1 LAIITELRCGSAV
14 GDHLDEWFM
23 SLIAIIDDR
32 ISNRNIFA
40 QLARSIEPGITVE
53 TFGDPTEALQW
64 LASHTPDLIITDYKM
79 PQMDAT
85 GFIRQFRKLSS
96 SADIPVI
103 VITIFEE
110 RSFRLQAL
118 EAGATDFL
126 NSPVD
131 HHEFRTRA
139 RNLLNLR
146 KHQLLLANRANV
158 LQREL
163 EHSER
168 SRELALRDSRERLA
182 QVIDTLPVMISA
194 TGYDGQILFVNAY
207 ETALF
212 GVDAANVV
220 GAKSDVLIG
229 KEAAARSFALDR
241 MVFETGKALPTYEEE
256 MLDKYGE
263 KRVFLSTK
271 APLKDHAD
279 NVTGVLTTSLD
290 ITARKRTEA
299 HLRHLAH
306 HDALTDLPNRTMLGE
321 KISAMVERARRGSSN
336 FAVHLIDL
344 DRFKSVN
351 DLFGRAGGN
360 RFLVALSEHLQ
371 ASLTDAEIIA
381 RIGAD
386 EFAIVQGNVRD
397 TKSAEAF
404 AQQILAAIQAYVDAE
419 DQRLTTTAS
428 IGIAVYPSDGSDP
441 EELLKN
447 ADLAVYKSKDKGGNI
462 ACFYAADLQMQARQ
476 GAILDKELR
485 KAIAQDQFVLYY
497 QPQVDLAT
505 GLIVGAEALLRWRR
519 AGVGIVGPNA
529 FLPRAEENGLILP
542 ISEWVLREACMTA
555 KSWQCEG
562 LPPLRVSVNISP
574 TQFRRRTLPLLVA
587 KTLAETGLD
596 PRRLDLELTE
606 SIVMHDFD
614 EVSEDVQHLLRLGVQ
629 LAIDDFGTGYSS
641 LGYIKRFPINRL
653 KIDQSFVRD
662 MAEDKND
669 AAIVRAIITLG
680 HSMNITVVAE
690 GVETADQLARL
701 RAEGC
706 DEVQGYYFGRPMPSE
721 EFIEL
726 ARREPTLAKI
736 A

>member
-1 LAIITELRCGSAV
+1 
-14 GDHLDEWFM
+14 M
-23 SLIAIIDDR
+23 SLIVIIDDR

-40 QLARSIEPGITVE
+40 QLARSIEQGVTVE
-53 TFGDPTEALQW
+53 TFGDPTEALEW
-64 LASHTPDLIITDYKM
+64 LATHKPDLVITDYKM

-85 GFIRQFRKLSS
+85 GFIRHFRQLPD

-146 KHQLLLANRANV
+146 KHQLLLANRAD
-158 LQREL
+158 LLEREL

-194 TGYDGQILFVNAY
+194 TGYDGQVLFVNAY
-207 ETALF
+207 QTSFF

-220 GAKSDVLIG
+220 GAQSRVLFG
-229 KEAAARSFALDR
+229 EETAARSSALDR
-241 MVFETGKALPTYEEE
+241 MVFETGKALPPYEEE
-256 MLDKYGE
+256 MIDRHGD
-263 KRVFLSTK
+263 KRVFLSSK
-271 APLKDHAD
+271 APLRDHAN
-279 NVTGVLTTSLD
+279 NVTGVLTSSLD
-290 ITARKRTEA
+290 ITARKETEA

-306 HDALTDLPNRTMLGE
+306 HDTLTDLPNRTLLGE
-321 KISAMVERARRGSSN
+321 KINALVARARRGSGD
-336 FAVHLIDL
+336 FAVHLVDL

-351 DLFGRAGGN
+351 DLFGHSGGN
-360 RFLVALSEHLQ
+360 RFLVALADHLC
-371 ASLTDAEIIA
+371 ATLADAESIA
-381 RIGAD
+381 RLGAD
-386 EFAIVQGNVRD
+386 EFAILQPNVQ
-397 TKSAEAF
+397 TSEAAEAF
-404 AQQILAAIQAYVDAE
+404 AQRILDAIHAHVDAE

-428 IGIAVYPSDGSDP
+428 IGIAVYPSDGSEPD
-441 EELLKN
+441 ELLKN
-447 ADLAVYKSKDKGGNI
+447 ADLAMYKAKSMGGNI
-462 ACFYAADLQMQARQ
+462 ACFYAADLHMRARQ
-476 GAILDKELR
+476 AAILDKELR
-485 KAIAQDQFVLYY
+485 NAIAQNQFVLHY

-505 GLIVGAEALLRWRR
+505 GSIVGAEALLRWRR
-519 AGVGIVGPNA
+519 PGVGLVGPNA

-542 ISEWVLREACMTA
+542 ISEWVLREACTTA
-555 KSWQCEG
+555 KGWQRAG
-562 LPPLRVSVNISP
+562 LPPLRVGVNLSP
-574 TQFRRRTLPLLVA
+574 VQFRRRTLPLLVA
-587 KTLAETGLD
+587 KVLGETGLD
-596 PRRLDLELTE
+596 ARRLDLELTE

-614 EVSEDVQHLLRLGVQ
+614 EVTEDLQSLLQLGVQ

-641 LGYIKRFPINRL
+641 LGYVKRFPITRL

-662 MAEDKND
+662 MAQDKND

-721 EFIEL
+721 EFVEL
-726 ARREPTLAKI
+726 VRREPTLAKS

>member
-1 LAIITELRCGSAV
+1 
-14 GDHLDEWFM
+14 M

-40 QLARSIEPGITVE
+40 QLARSIEPGVTVE
-53 TFGDPTEALQW
+53 TFGDPAEALEW
-64 LASHTPDLIITDYKM
+64 LSTHTPDLVITDYKM
-79 PQMDAT
+79 PQMDASA
-85 GFIRQFRKLSS
+85 FIRRFRQQPH

-103 VITIFEE
+103 VVTIFEE

-146 KHQLLLANRANV
+146 KHQLLHASRAD
-158 LQREL
+158 LLERKL

-168 SRELALRDSRERLA
+168 SRELALRDSREHLA

-194 TGYDGQILFVNAY
+194 TGYDGQILFINAN
-207 ETALF
+207 ETKFF

-220 GAKSDVLIG
+220 GVQSDVLFG
-229 KEAAARSFALDR
+229 EEAAARSFALDR
-241 MVFETGKALPTYEEE
+241 MVFETGKALPPYEEE
-256 MLDKYGE
+256 MIDLHGE
-263 KRVFLSTK
+263 KRVFLASK
-271 APLKDHAD
+271 APLRNHAD
-279 NVTGVLTTSLD
+279 IVTGVLTSSLD
-290 ITARKRTEA
+290 ITARKQTEA
-299 HLRHLAH
+299 NLRHLAH
-306 HDALTDLPNRTMLGE
+306 YDTLTDLPNRTLLGE
-321 KISAMVERARRGSSN
+321 LINAMVARARRGSGN
-336 FAVHLIDL
+336 FAVHLLDL
-344 DRFKSVN
+344 DRFKSIN
-351 DLFGRAGGN
+351 DLFGHSGGN
-360 RFLVALSEHLQ
+360 RFLVSLSEQLS
-371 ASLTDAEIIA
+371 ASLADAEMIA
-381 RIGAD
+381 RLGAD
-386 EFAIVQGNVRD
+386 EFAVVQGNVRE
-397 TKSAEAF
+397 TKDAEAF
-404 AQQILAAIQAYVDAE
+404 AQRILDAIHAYVDAE

-441 EELLKN
+441 EELMKN
-447 ADLAVYKSKDKGGNI
+447 ADLAMYKAKTKGGNI
-462 ACFYAADLQMQARQ
+462 ACFYAADLEMRARQ
-476 GAILDKELR
+476 QAILDKELR
-485 KAIAQDQFVLYY
+485 NAITQGEFVLYY

-519 AGVGIVGPNA
+519 AGAGIVGPNA
-529 FLPRAEENGLILP
+529 FLPRAEENDLILP
-542 ISEWVLREACMTA
+542 ISEWVLREACTTA
-555 KSWQCEG
+555 KSWQRAG
-562 LPPLRVSVNISP
+562 LPPLRVSVNLSP

-587 KTLAETGLD
+587 KILAETGLD

-614 EVSEDVQHLLRLGVQ
+614 EVTEDLNHLLQLGVH

-641 LGYIKRFPINRL
+641 LGYVKRFPITRL

-706 DEVQGYYFGRPMPSE
+706 DEVQGYYFGRPMPSD
-721 EFIEL
+721 EFVEL
-726 ARREPTLAKI
+726 VRREPTLAKT

>member
-1 LAIITELRCGSAV
+1 
-14 GDHLDEWFM
+14 M

-53 TFGDPTEALQW
+53 TFGDPVEALQW
-64 LASHTPDLIITDYKM
+64 LAGHTPDLVITDYKM

-85 GFIRQFRKLSS
+85 GFIRQFRLLPS

-126 NSPVD
+126 HSPVD

-146 KHQLLLANRANV
+146 KHQLLLADRANS
-158 LQREL
+158 LEREL
-163 EHSER
+163 EYSER

-194 TGYDGQILFVNAY
+194 TGYGGQILFVNAY
-207 ETALF
+207 ETSFF
-212 GVDAANVV
+212 GADAANVV
-220 GAKSDVLIG
+220 GAKSEVLFG
-229 KEAAARSFALDR
+229 EEAAARSFALDR

-256 MLDKYGE
+256 MLDKHG
-263 KRVFLSTK
+263 KKHVFLSTK

-279 NVTGVLTTSLD
+279 SVTGVLTTSLD
-290 ITARKRTEA
+290 ITARKQTEA

-306 HDALTDLPNRTMLGE
+306 HDPLTNLPNRTMLGE
-321 KISAMVERARRGSSN
+321 KIGAMLARARRGSGN
-336 FAVHLIDL
+336 FAVHLLDL
-344 DRFKSVN
+344 DRFRSIN
-351 DLFGRAGGN
+351 DLFGRSGGN

-371 ASLTDAEIIA
+371 TSLTDAEMIA
-381 RIGAD
+381 HLGAD
-386 EFAIVQGNVRD
+386 EFAIVQGNLRD
-397 TKSAEAF
+397 TKAAEVF
-404 AQQILAAIQAYVDAE
+404 AQDILDAIQAYVDAE

-428 IGIAVYPSDGSDP
+428 IGIAVYPADGSDP

-447 ADLAVYKSKDKGGNI
+447 ADLAVYKAKDKGGNI

-485 KAIAQDQFVLYY
+485 RALAQDQFVLYY

-519 AGVGIVGPNA
+519 TGIGIVGPNA

-542 ISEWVLREACMTA
+542 ISEWVLREACATA
-555 KSWQCEG
+555 KSWQSAG
-562 LPPLRVSVNISP
+562 LPPLRVSVNLSP
-574 TQFRRRTLPLLVA
+574 TQFKRRTLPLLVA

-614 EVSEDVQHLLRLGVQ
+614 EVTEDLQHLLQLGVQ

-641 LGYIKRFPINRL
+641 LGYIKRFPITRL

-662 MAEDKND
+662 MADDKND

-706 DEVQGYYFGRPMPSE
+706 DEVQGYYFGRPMPAE
-721 EFIEL
+721 EFIEFV
-726 ARREPTLAKI
+726 RREPTLAKI

>member
-1 LAIITELRCGSAV
+1 
-14 GDHLDEWFM
+14 M
-23 SLIAIIDDR
+23 SLITIIDDR

-40 QLARSIEPGITVE
+40 QLARSIEPDVEVE
-53 TFGDPTEALQW
+53 TFGDPVEALEW
-64 LASHTPDLIITDYKM
+64 LSSHTPHLVITDYKM
-79 PQMDAT
+79 PQMDASE
-85 GFIRQFRKLSS
+85 FIRRFRQFHHA
-96 SADIPVI
+96 ADIPVI

-110 RSFRLQAL
+110 RSFRLEAL

-139 RNLLNLR
+139 RNLLSLR
-146 KHQLLLANRANV
+146 KHQLLHADRAD
-158 LQREL
+158 LLERKL

-168 SRELALRDSRERLA
+168 SHEIALRDSRERLA

-194 TGYDGQILFVNAY
+194 TGYNGEVLFVNAY
-207 ETALF
+207 ETSF
-212 GVDAANVV
+212 FNVNAADVV
-220 GAKSDVLIG
+220 GEHSQVLFG
-229 KEAAARSFALDR
+229 KEAAARSSALDR
-241 MVFETGKALPTYEEE
+241 MVFETGKALPSFEEE
-256 MLDKYGE
+256 MTDRYG
-263 KRVFLSTK
+263 KTRVFLSSK

-279 NVTGVLTTSLD
+279 NVTGVLTSSLD
-290 ITARKRTEA
+290 ITVRKQTEA
-299 HLRHLAH
+299 NLRHLAH
-306 HDALTDLPNRTMLGE
+306 FDALTDLPNRTLLGE
-321 KISAMVERARRGSSN
+321 QIRDMVARARRGSGD
-336 FAVHLIDL
+336 FALHLLDL

-351 DLFGRAGGN
+351 DLFGHSGGN
-360 RFLVALSEHLQ
+360 RFLVAFSEQLS
-371 ASLTDAEIIA
+371 ASLADAEIIA
-381 RIGAD
+381 RLGAD
-386 EFAIVQGNVRD
+386 EFAVVQGNVRD
-397 TKSAEAF
+397 ANDAERF
-404 AQQILAAIQAYVDAE
+404 AQRILDAVHAYVDAE

-428 IGIAVYPSDGSDP
+428 IGIAVYPSDGADP

-447 ADLAVYKSKDKGGNI
+447 ADLAMQKAKAKGGNI
-462 ACFYAADLQMQARQ
+462 ACFYAADLQMRARQ
-476 GAILDKELR
+476 TAILDKELR
-485 KAIAQDQFVLYY
+485 NAIAKDEFVLYY

-505 GLIVGAEALLRWRR
+505 GHIVGAEALLRWQRPG
-519 AGVGIVGPNA
+519 AGLVGPNA

-555 KSWQCEG
+555 KSWQRAG
-562 LPPLRVSVNISP
+562 LPPLRVSVNLSP

-587 KTLAETGLD
+587 KILGETGLD

-614 EVSEDVQHLLRLGVQ
+614 EVTEDLQSLLQLGVH

-641 LGYIKRFPINRL
+641 LGYIKRFPITRL

-706 DEVQGYYFGRPMPSE
+706 DEVQGYYFGRPMPSQD
-721 EFIEL
+721 FMDL
-726 ARREPTLAKI
+726 VRREPALAKI

>member
-1 LAIITELRCGSAV
+1 
-14 GDHLDEWFM
+14 M

-40 QLARSIEPGITVE
+40 QLARSIEQGVTVE
-53 TFGDPTEALQW
+53 TFGDPTEALDW
-64 LASHTPDLIITDYKM
+64 LTQHTPDLIITDYKM

-85 GFIRQFRKLSS
+85 EFIRRFRELPS

-139 RNLLNLR
+139 RNLLSLR
-146 KHQLLLANRANV
+146 KHQLLLANRAD
-158 LQREL
+158 LLEREL

-194 TGYDGQILFVNAY
+194 TGYDGQILFANAY
-207 ETALF
+207 QTNFF
-212 GVDAANVV
+212 GVDAARVI
-220 GAKSDVLIG
+220 GARSACMLG
-229 KEAAARSFALDR
+229 EEAATRALALDR
-241 MVFETGKALPTYEEE
+241 MVFETGKALPPYEEE
-256 MLDKYGE
+256 MAGQSGE
-263 KRVFLSTK
+263 RRIFLSSK
-271 APLKDHAD
+271 APLRDHAD
-279 NVTGVLTTSLD
+279 NVTGVLTSSLD
-290 ITARKRTEA
+290 ITAQKRTES
-299 HLRHLAH
+299 HLHYLAH
-306 HDALTDLPNRTMLGE
+306 HDTLTDLPNRTLLGD
-321 KISAMVERARRGSSN
+321 KIRAMVARARRESGG
-336 FAVHLIDL
+336 FAVHLLDL

-351 DLFGRAGGN
+351 DLFGHSGGN
-360 RFLVALSEHLQ
+360 RFLVAFSEHLRT
-371 ASLTDAEIIA
+371 ALPDAEMIA
-381 RIGAD
+381 RLGAD
-386 EFAIVQGNVRD
+386 EFALIQANVAD
-397 TKSAEAF
+397 GEAAGVF
-404 AQQILAAIQAYVDAE
+404 AQRILDAIHAYVDAE

-428 IGIAVYPSDGSDP
+428 IGIAVHPSDGTDP

-447 ADLAVYKSKDKGGNI
+447 ADLAVYKAKAKGGNL
-462 ACFYAADLQMQARQ
+462 ACFYAADLHMRARQ
-476 GAILDKELR
+476 AAILDKELR
-485 KAIAQDQFVLYY
+485 NAIGQAQFLLYY

-519 AGVGIVGPNA
+519 PGVGIVGPNA

-542 ISEWVLREACMTA
+542 ISEWVLREACATA
-555 KSWQCEG
+555 KSWQRFG
-562 LPPLRVSVNISP
+562 LPPLRVSVNLSP
-574 TQFRRRTLPLLVA
+574 AQFRRRTLPLLVA
-587 KTLAETGLD
+587 KILGETGLD

-614 EVSEDVQHLLRLGVQ
+614 EVTEDLQRLLQLGVH

-641 LGYIKRFPINRL
+641 LGYVKRFPITRL

-662 MAEDKND
+662 MADDKND

-690 GVETADQLARL
+690 GVETPDQLARL

-706 DEVQGYYFGRPMPSE
+706 DEVQGYYFGRPMTSDD
-721 EFIEL
+721 FVEL
-726 ARREPTLAKI
+726 VRREPTLAKI